1 MKFDD
6 LDARMRVFEEL
17 NDPRALPGLYLV
29 ARVDGRG
36 FTRLTKEAHPFEA
49 PFDPRFR
56 DLMLDTAEHLMSCG
70 FDVAY
75 AYTQSDE
82 ISLLFDP
89 REEAFG
95 RKIRKFNS
103 ILAGEASA
111 AFSLALGARATFDC
125 RVCQLPG
132 AERVV
137 DYFRWRA
144 EDALRNA
151 LTGHC
156 YWTLRKR
163 GASAAEATRA
173 LQGLSTAGKNE
184 LLFRHGIN
192 FNQVPAWQKRGVGL
206 YWETFEKPATNR
218 KTGETGV
225 ATRRR
230 IRRDLDL
237 PMKAAYAEFIRAL
250 ILDPGLAR
258 TG

>member
-17 NDPRALPGLYLV
+17 NDPCALPGLYLV
-29 ARVDGRG
+29 ARIDGRG
-36 FTRLTKEAHPFEA
+36 FTRLTKEVHPFEA

-89 REEAFG
+89 RVDAFG

-111 AFSLALGARATFDC
+111 TFSLALGARATFDC
-125 RVCQLPG
+125 RVCQLPTV
-132 AERVV
+132 EHVV

-156 YWTLRKR
+156 YWELRR
-163 GASAAEATRA
+163 TGASAAEATRA
-173 LQGLSTAGKNE
+173 LLGLSTAAKNE

-192 FNQVPAWQKRGVGL
+192 FNDLPAWQKRGVGL
-206 YWETFEKPATNR
+206 YWETYEKSATNP
-218 KTGETGV
+218 KTGETAI

-237 PMKAAYAEFIRAL
+237 PVKAAYAEFIRGRISTGAL
-250 ILDPGLAR
+250 SR

>member
-36 FTRLTKEAHPFEA
+36 FTRLTKEVHPFEA

-56 DLMLDTAEHLMSCG
+56 DLMVDTAEHLMSCG

-75 AYTQSDE
+75 GYTQSDE

-89 REEAFG
+89 RVDAFG
-95 RKIRKFNS
+95 RKVRKFNS

-111 AFSLALGARATFDC
+111 TFSLALGARATFDC

-132 AERVV
+132 VERVV

-156 YWTLRKR
+156 YWALRKA
-163 GASAAEATRA
+163 GASSAEATRA
-173 LQGLSTAGKNE
+173 LLGLSTVAKNE
-184 LLFRHGIN
+184 LLFRHGTN
-192 FNQVPAWQKRGVGL
+192 FNDVPAWQKRGVGL
-206 YWETFEKPATNR
+206 YWETYEKPATNP
-218 KTGETGV
+218 KTGETV
-225 ATRRR
+225 IANRRR
-230 IRRDLDL
+230 IRRELEL
-237 PMKAAYAEFIRAL
+237 PVKAAYAEFTRARV
-250 ILDPGLAR
+250 PGGALVP